1 MRANGKNEGLAF
13 VLGLRQTDRGFPGFP
28 FAALLKQF
36 HALETLEDGTLAAD
50 GGCGFE

>member
-1 MRANGKNEGLAF
+1 M
-13 VLGLRQTDRGFPGFP
+13 LGLRQTDRGFSRFP
-28 FAALLKQF
+28 FAALLEQF